1 MSSALDQRSLFSYD
15 HTIYWPSK
23 YERVVEFL
31 KHGTDGKLSNKSL
44 YKLNVE
50 VIVLAACIGLREN
63 NAIELPANS
72 ERKEIALS
80 TFNEHQLG
88 IYIYIIPLL
97 GEEKGNVELFR
108 NKNGEDIAIAIFQK
122 YAAGGLE
129 ILNDRLNTS
138 GHDSPYLFLE
148 DLISSTNGGVIDVQ
162 LEIQ

>member
-1 MSSALDQRSLFSYD
+1 MSSALNQRSLFSHD

-31 KHGTDGKLSNKSL
+31 KNGTEAKPNNRSL
-44 YKLNVE
+44 YKYNVE
-50 VIVLAACIGLREN
+50 VIVLAACLGLKEN
-63 NAIELPANS
+63 NAIDLPPNS

-80 TFNEHQLG
+80 TFNDQQLG

-108 NKNGEDIAIAIFQK
+108 NKQGEDTAVSIFQR

-129 ILNDRLNTS
+129 VLNDRLNTS
-138 GHDSPYLFLE
+138 GHDSPYLFLD
-148 DLISSTNGGVIDVQ
+148 DLISSSNGGVIDMD

>member
-1 MSSALDQRSLFSYD
+1 MSSTLNQRSLFSHD

-31 KHGTDGKLSNKSL
+31 KNGTEGKPNIKSM
-44 YKLNVE
+44 YRFNVE

-63 NAIELPANS
+63 NAIQLPANA

-80 TFNEHQLG
+80 TFNDNQLG
-88 IYIYIIPLL
+88 IYIYIIPMLS
-97 GEEKGNVELFR
+97 EERNNIELFR
-108 NKNGEDIAIAIFQK
+108 NKAGEDSAIAIFQR

-138 GHDSPYLFLE
+138 GHDSPYLFLNDLVSSAE
-148 DLISSTNGGVIDVQ
+148 DFVIDIP
-162 LEIQ
+162 LEI

>member
-31 KHGTDGKLSNKSL
+31 KNGTEVKTNNRSL
-44 YKLNVE
+44 YKYNVE
-50 VIVLAACIGLREN
+50 VIALAACFGLREN
-63 NAIELPANS
+63 NSIDLPPNS

-80 TFNEHQLG
+80 TFNEHKLG

-97 GEEKGNVELFR
+97 GEQKGNVELFR
-108 NKNGEDIAIAIFQK
+108 NKDGENTAVSIFQR

-129 ILNDRLNTS
+129 ILNDQLNTS
-138 GHDSPYLFLE
+138 GHDSPFLFLD
-148 DLISSTNGGVIDVQ
+148 DLISSSQGGVIDMD
-162 LEIQ
+162 LDIN